1 MKLGNLISKLPDIV
15 YVKGPADVNISSV
28 EYDSRRVTEGSLF
41 VAIKGFNADGHDFVP
56 QAISGGAVAV
66 IGEQDLD
73 LPNITYIR
81 VMNSRKALAQSCA
94 WFYDYPSKKLGII
107 GVTGTNGKTTTT
119 YLVKAMLDRAGYKTG
134 VIGTIGNL
142 VGDKVLRAERTTPES
157 LELNRLFLDMVHQGV
172 NYVAMEVSSHS
183 LKLHRVDGI
192 DFEVGIFTNL
202 TQDHLDFH
210 KTFEDYY
217 ESKKKLFDLSRKAV
231 VNVDDESGR
240 NLLQNIDIPAI
251 SYGIDND
258 ADLRA
263 INVHISLDG
272 VFYDVEVKGKR
283 FSVAYRVPGKFSVY
297 NSLAALGTGISLG
310 IPMDILID
318 ALGKVTGVPGRF
330 EPVKMGQD
338 FAVIV
343 DYAHTPDGLE
353 NVLRT
358 IKSFVTGRIITVFGC
373 GGDRDRRKRPVMGH
387 IASRFSD
394 YCIITSDNPRSEEPE
409 AIIDEIEK
417 GVIGSNYEKIVDRRE
432 AIARA
437 IEMAEKDDVV
447 LIAGKGHED
456 YQVLKDKIIHFDDRE
471 VAAELLLKKVNMR

>member
-1 MKLGNLISKLPDIV
+1 VKIGNLITKMSDIV
-15 YVKGPADVNISSV
+15 YVKGPGDADISSV
-28 EYDSRRVTEGSLF
+28 AYDSRMVSEGCLF
-41 VAIKGFNADGHDFVP
+41 VAIKGFNVDGHDFVP
-56 QAISGGAVAV
+56 QAISRGAAAI

-73 LPNITYIR
+73 LPGIIYIR
-81 VMNSRKALAQSCA
+81 VRNSRKALAEASA
-94 WFYDYPSKKLGII
+94 WFYGYPSRKLGII

-142 VGDKVLRAERTTPES
+142 IGDKILHAERTTPES
-157 LELNRLFLDMVHQGV
+157 LELNRLFLNMVQQGV

-192 DFEVGIFTNL
+192 DFQVGIFTNL

-231 VNVDDESGR
+231 VNVDDKSGR
-240 NLLQNIDIPAI
+240 KILQSIDIPAI
-251 SYGIDND
+251 SYGIDTD

-263 INVHISLDG
+263 RNVNISLEG
-272 VFYDVEVKGKR
+272 VFYDIEVKGEK
-283 FSVAYRVPGKFSVY
+283 FSISYHVPGRFSVY
-297 NSLAALGTGISLG
+297 NSLAALGAGLALG
-310 IPMDILID
+310 IPMDTLID
-318 ALGKVTGVPGRF
+318 ALGKVRGVPGRF
-330 EPVKMGQD
+330 EPVIVGQD

-353 NVLRT
+353 NVLKT
-358 IKSFVTGRIITVFGC
+358 IKSFARGRIITVFGC
-373 GGDRDRRKRPVMGH
+373 GGDRDRKKRPIMGS
-387 IASRFSD
+387 IASRLSD

-417 GVIGSNYEKIVDRRE
+417 GVVSSNYEKIADRRE
-432 AIARA
+432 AIAKA
-437 IEMAEKDDVV
+437 IEMAKKDDVI

-456 YQVLKDKIIHFDDRE
+456 YQILKDRTIHFDDRE
-471 VAAELLLKKVNMR
+471 VAAELLVKKGKLR